1 MTPEATAAAYAETT
15 RKLIFSLGY
24 LVASFGSLESYL
36 QSVLA
41 HLITRHQDVGMTIA
55 SIQSFEKSVQLILQI
70 AGDKIKTPALADEL
84 KDVAAK
90 WRKAEQ
96 MRNTFVHSNYVGSL
110 DPHSVTRMKVNMK
123 TKITMHE
130 IKPEE
135 IMEAAKFISQVYED
149 SVNFVTNLQNAA
161 NAKKMNLLPEARDL

>member
-1 MTPEATAAAYAETT
+1 MTPDETAAAYAETT
-15 RKLIFSLGY
+15 RKLIFSVGY
-24 LVASFGSLESYL
+24 LVVAFGSLESYL
-36 QSVLA
+36 QGALS

-55 SIQSFEKSVQLILQI
+55 SIQSFEKCVQLILQI
-70 AGDKIKTPALADEL
+70 AGDKIKTPALSDEL
-84 KDVAAK
+84 KEVAAK

-96 MRNTFVHSNYVGSL
+96 ARNTFVHSNYIGSM
-110 DPHSVTRMKVNMK
+110 DPNSVTRMKVNMK

-135 IMEAAKFISQVYED
+135 IMETAKYISQVYED
-149 SVNFVTNLQNAA
+149 SVTFVTHLQNAA